1 MNLKEIRKALSVSQ
15 SELARKIGVSQGAVS
30 MWEKGRRVPKVTDFP
45 KIAAA
50 LNVPVEQVLEC
61 FIKKT
66 EKEEA

>member
-1 MNLKEIRKALSVSQ
+1 
-15 SELARKIGVSQGAVS
+15 
-30 MWEKGRRVPKVTDFP
+30 MWETGLSAPKITDLP

-66 EKEEA
+66 EKEGA